1 MNLSSGTFSVRKPS
15 LPPGWYPPD
24 PEKIR
29 GFLKRFA
36 PGDDKKAAGFSGALP
51 VIAAAAPHA
60 GWYYSGA
67 IAAKA
72 LAALAAG
79 SSGDGEDSTVAVIG
93 GHLPRGMSPLF
104 APEDAAGTPL
114 GTMIIDGELREALSG
129 LRAEADRYRDNTVEV
144 LLPMVKYFFPG
155 ARLLWIRLPAELS
168 AFDAGKALA
177 RAAVSLG
184 RKLFVL
190 GSTDL
195 SHYGPDYGFT
205 PKGPGRGALE
215 WVKTVNDRRFIDA
228 VREGDPALVLERAE
242 GERAA
247 CSAGAVLGVMG
258 YAAEIR
264 RARTAAPNR
273 SEAAVP
279 GGAASGGA
287 SGAGGECIAYGTS
300 ADIGLEETGE
310 LPGSFV
316 GYGAFVWR

>member
-1 MNLSSGTFSVRKPS
+1 MNLSSGPVNVRKPC
-15 LPPGWYPPD
+15 LPPGWYPRE

-29 GFLKRFA
+29 DFLEGFA
-36 PGDDKKAAGFSGALP
+36 PSGDANGAFSRAPAGP

-72 LAALAAG
+72 VAALAPG
-79 SSGDGEDSTVAVIG
+79 SPGDGEPATVAVIG
-93 GHLPRGMSPLF
+93 GHLPGGAPPLF

-114 GTMIIDGELREALSG
+114 GTMRIDGELREALSG

-144 LLPMVKYFFPG
+144 LLPMVRYFFPG
-155 ARLLWIRLPAELS
+155 ARLLWMRLPADLS
-168 AFDAGKALA
+168 AFEAGKALA
-177 RAAVSLG
+177 RAAASLG
-184 RKLFVL
+184 RELFVL

-195 SHYGPDYGFT
+195 SHYGPGYGFT
-205 PKGPGRGALE
+205 PKGPGLRALE

-264 RARTAAPNR
+264 SARSGSGDRSEGAAAGRTAAC
-273 SEAAVP
+273 
-279 GGAASGGA
+279 
-287 SGAGGECIAYGTS
+287 AGGECIAYGTS
-300 ADIGLEETGE
+300 ADTGLEETGE
-310 LPGSFV
+310 LPVSFV
-316 GYGAFVWR
+316 GYGAFIWR

>member
-1 MNLSSGTFSVRKPS
+1 MNLSSGPFNVRKPC
-15 LPPGWYPPD
+15 LPPGWYPRE

-29 GFLKRFA
+29 GFLEGFA
-36 PGDDKKAAGFSGALP
+36 SPGDAKTGP

-72 LAALAAG
+72 VAALAAG
-79 SSGDGEDSTVAVIG
+79 SPGGPVTVALIG
-93 GHLPRGMSPLF
+93 GHLPGGAPPLF
-104 APEDAAGTPL
+104 APEDAAATPL
-114 GTMIIDGELREALSG
+114 GTMEIDGELREALSG
-129 LRAEADRYRDNTVEV
+129 LRAVPDRYRDNTVEV
-144 LLPMVKYFFPG
+144 LLPMAGYFFPG
-155 ARLLWIRLPAELS
+155 ARLLWMRLPADLS

-177 RAAVSLG
+177 RAAASLG

-195 SHYGPDYGFT
+195 SHYGPDYGFI
-205 PKGPGRGALE
+205 PKGQGLRALE

-228 VREGDPALVLERAE
+228 VRAGDPALVLERAE

-264 RARTAAPNR
+264 PAR
-273 SEAAVP
+273 
-279 GGAASGGA
+279 
-287 SGAGGECIAYGTS
+287 GAGGECIAYGTS